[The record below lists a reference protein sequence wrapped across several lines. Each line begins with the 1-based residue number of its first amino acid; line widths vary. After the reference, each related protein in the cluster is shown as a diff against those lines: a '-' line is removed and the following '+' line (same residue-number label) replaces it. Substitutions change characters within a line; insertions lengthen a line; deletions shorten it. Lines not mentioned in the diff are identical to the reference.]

1 MAALGLFIAGLAL
14 LIVGA
19 ELLTR
24 GGTKI
29 ANLMGISPVVVGLT
43 VVAIGTSMPELAIG
57 VEAALAG
64 SGELAIGNIAGTNT
78 LNILLILGL
87 IATIKPLPI
96 ELSTLRVD
104 LPSMVFA
111 AILFLAFALDGSLG
125 RIEGIVLAVLAVA
138 YTVIVI
144 RASRKESVPA
154 QLEFQREFGEA
165 LVPAEQRPAQRAR
178 GRRDFGMNLAAL
190 IGGIVIIVL
199 GADWLVDG
207 ASDIARMIGASEAFI
222 GLTIVAIGTSAPE
235 LVTAIV
241 STLRGD
247 RRIAVGNLIGSSTYN
262 ILLILGVTMMVPGDP
277 ILISPNLSFIDIPLM
292 LIAALVCIP
301 IFVSGRKV
309 VRTEGALMVTA
320 YLLYLGYLITQRL

>member
-1 MAALGLFIAGLAL
+1 MAALALFIAGLAL
-14 LIVGA
+14 LIIGA

-29 ANLMGISPVVVGLT
+29 ANLMRISPVIIGLT

-57 VEAALAG
+57 IEAALTG
-64 SGELAIGNIAGTNT
+64 SGELAVGNIAGTNT

-87 IATIKPLPI
+87 IAFIKPLPI

-104 LPSMVFA
+104 LPSMALA
-111 AILFLAFALDGSLG
+111 ALLFFVFALDGTLG
-125 RIEGIVLAVLAVA
+125 RIEGMVLAALAVV
-138 YTVIVI
+138 YTVVII
-144 RASRKESVPA
+144 RASRKESFPA
-154 QLEFQREFGEA
+154 RREFEREFGDDPVPPEEEEA
-165 LVPAEQRPAQRAR
+165 DAWSK
-178 GRRDFGMNLAAL
+178 RRDFGMNLAAL
-190 IGGIVIIVL
+190 VGGIIIIVL
-199 GADWLVDG
+199 GANWLVDG

-241 STLRGD
+241 STVRGD

-262 ILLILGVTMMVPGDP
+262 ILLILGITMMVPGDP
-277 ILISPNLSFIDIPLM
+277 ITISANLSFIDIPVM

-301 IFVSGRKV
+301 IFVSRRRV
-309 VRTEGALMVTA
+309 MRIEGALMVSA

>member
-1 MAALGLFIAGLAL
+1 MAALGLFAAGLVL

-29 ANLMGISPVVVGLT
+29 ANTMGISPVVIGLT

-57 VEAALAG
+57 IEAALTG

-78 LNILLILGL
+78 LNILLILGI
-87 IATIKPLPI
+87 IAVIKPLPI

-104 LPSMVFA
+104 LPSMALA
-111 AILFLAFALDGSLG
+111 AILFLVFALDGALG
-125 RIEGIVLAVLAVA
+125 RIEGIVLIVLALI
-138 YTVIVI
+138 YTAVII
-144 RASRKESVPA
+144 RASRQESLPA
-154 QLEFQREFGEA
+154 RREFEREFGDDP
-165 LVPAEQRPAQRAR
+165 VPPEREETDAR
-178 GRRDFGMNLAAL
+178 RKRRDFWMNLAAL
-190 IGGIVIIVL
+190 IGGIVVIVL

-262 ILLILGVTMMVPGDP
+262 ILLILGVTMVVPADP
-277 ILISPNLSFIDIPLM
+277 IMISTNLALIDIPVM
-292 LIAALVCIP
+292 VVAALVCIP
-301 IFVSGRKV
+301 IFVGGRRV
-309 VRTEGALMVTA
+309 ARTEGALMVAA
-320 YLLYLGYLITQRL
+320 YLLYLGYLVTQRL

>member
-1 MAALGLFIAGLAL
+1 MAALALFIAGLAL
-14 LIVGA
+14 LIIGA

-29 ANLMGISPVVVGLT
+29 ANLMRISPVIIGLT
-43 VVAIGTSMPELAIG
+43 VVAIGTSMPELAVGI
-57 VEAALAG
+57 EAALAG

-87 IATIKPLPI
+87 IAALKPLPI

-104 LPSMVFA
+104 LPSMVLA
-111 AILFLAFALDGSLG
+111 AILFSIFALDGTLG
-125 RIEGIVLAVLAVA
+125 RIEGVVLVGLAII
-138 YTVIVI
+138 YTVVIV
-144 RASRKESVPA
+144 RASRQESFPA
-154 QLEFQREFGEA
+154 RREFEREFGDDPVPPEEEEA
-165 LVPAEQRPAQRAR
+165 DAWRK
-178 GRRDFGMNLAAL
+178 RRDFGMNLAAL
-190 IGGIVIIVL
+190 VGGIVIIVL
-199 GADWLVDG
+199 GAAWLVDG

-262 ILLILGVTMMVPGDP
+262 ILLILGLTLIVPADP
-277 ILISPNLSFIDIPLM
+277 ITISAKLAFIDIPVM

-301 IFVSGRKV
+301 IFVSGRRV
-309 VRTEGALMVTA
+309 VRTEGALMVSA